1 MSSYCLGCRRRTS
14 GSFVRQGSTRT
25 GRGYSIFKCVECGRR
40 KSVFNKRKRQTGGI
54 VWISSSK
61 PLPNNGYVGLKPILR
76 AYTNLNKVR
85 RPQRG
90 NGFDIQKWIA
100 KTGIEF
106 HPPGYQF
113 LAPGTHLEK
122 RLKRGDKG
130 INRLDRI
137 AKQHDINDSNAGT
150 NIRKKWEADDKMV
163 KAIDK
168 LSGKKSW
175 VEFAARHGIYIKKK
189 L

>member
-1 MSSYCLGCRRRTS
+1 M
-14 GSFVRQGSTRT
+14 
-25 GRGYSIFKCVECGRR
+25 
-40 KSVFNKRKRQTGGI
+40 
-54 VWISSSK
+54 
-61 PLPNNGYVGLKPILR
+61 KPILR
-76 AYTNLNKVR
+76 AYSNFNRVR
-85 RPQRG
+85 WPQRG

-113 LAPGTHLEK
+113 LRPGTHLEK

-137 AKQHDINDSNAGT
+137 VRQRDIDYSNAGT

-163 KAIDK
+163 KAIDN

-175 VEFAARHGIYIKKK
+175 MEFASRHGINMKRK
-189 L
+189 LEQLFS